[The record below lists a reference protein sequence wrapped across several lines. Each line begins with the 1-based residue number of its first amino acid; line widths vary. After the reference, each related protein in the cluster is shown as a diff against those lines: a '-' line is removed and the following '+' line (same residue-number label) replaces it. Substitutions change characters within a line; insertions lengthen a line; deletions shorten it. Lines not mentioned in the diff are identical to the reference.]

1 MDKQQAFKLLGLSGN
16 ESVTEIENAYK
27 AKLSLVKAKCESAP
41 TEALKEKFEQFKY
54 ELSQAQQILTAQH
67 QQNDGQNETPN
78 QSSSPLSQTKMA
90 DLPEAG
96 SQATTDAL
104 EVGSVLAER
113 YQIKAFIAQGG
124 MGAVYRAFDKNRN
137 QDIAIKVMLPQLMQN
152 ESARER
158 FLDEARL
165 SSQLSHPNIVNVFDV
180 IQDNGLCFLTMELLE
195 GQDLRQLMENRR
207 LVKQPFDLDDV
218 IEILEPICAGLNHA
232 HELTVHRDIEPENI
246 YLTEDGKYKLM
257 DFGIARVMSTSQRTQ
272 TGAAS
277 GTAYYM
283 APEQLKGSKN
293 IDGRA
298 DQYALAVLTYELLS
312 GEVPAG
318 AIEPLHELVKG
329 LNKKLSDSVQKAL
342 SPKPDNRFENLAEF
356 LSALQGKRKGSGA
369 GLSMPSLPLKGIG
382 IAAVAIIAILGIGSL
397 ASNGGLDSIWQ
408 AIKPVDK
415 ALIAEKK
422 AEAQRILND
431 KKAEVAKLQ
440 GEIKNY
446 QKRLS
451 NGQRNLTSE
460 IRDAERNNSSDIKN
474 LKHWQR
480 LTNDYIFDGNDI
492 VELEGE
498 LSKGDNLLRQGTTVS
513 IEQANTTLTQV
524 RDGYK
529 NLWAQFNAAEDIL
542 SVQEAAE
549 SAQTALLEGA
559 KKHLAHIGIA
569 DVQKLHEQARQA
581 KYNADFVSVHKYFEQ
596 ASSQWQTIENDIN
609 DFVRI
614 YAQYEINSIT
624 WEVKQEQYQLKT
636 PPEAVQAQQSVDEAN
651 KDHKAGD
658 YVAATVHFQDAVK
671 GWKAALALSQKDIER
686 IDKQR
691 KEEKLAKMKEEKQR
705 LVGQHIKAIEEMV
718 RIPEGMYL
726 MGCVSNVKCEKNMTP
741 IHWVSLRAFDMNET
755 EITFAQWNA
764 CVVDGGCE
772 HNPYPVYTGEK
783 STPVELLNQPVFHV
797 SYDDITEQFIPWL
810 NRKTNKVY
818 RLPSESEWEYAARGH
833 TLTVFSWG
841 NSVNCNQAIY
851 GLYGKECGKPK
862 SPVAVKSYQPNKFG
876 LYDMHGNVSEWTEDC
891 WNDNYNGAPTDGK
904 PRYTGNCAER
914 VQRGGSYQGKALW
927 IRSASRLGVEKNSR
941 LLNHY
946 GFRLVRD
953 L

>member
-16 ESVTEIENAYK
+16 ESVTEIEDAYQ
-27 AKLSLVKAKCESAP
+27 AKLSLVETKCQAAS
-41 TEALKEKFEQFKY
+41 TEALKEKFEQFKT
-54 ELSQAQQILTAQH
+54 ELTQAQQVLTAQH
-67 QQNDGQNETPN
+67 QGQSEEQLQASNEQPPI
-78 QSSSPLSQTKMA
+78 QPSSSVSSPLSQTKMH
-90 DLPEAG
+90 DLPGAG
-96 SQATTDAL
+96 SQVNSDAL

-232 HELTVHRDIEPENI
+232 HELTVHRDIKPENI

-329 LNKKLSDSVQKAL
+329 LNKKLSDSEQKAL
-342 SPKPDNRFENLAEF
+342 SPKPDNRFDNLSEF
-356 LSALQGKRKGSGA
+356 LQALKGKSKSAGVAL
-369 GLSMPSLPLKGIG
+369 PSLPMKGIG
-382 IAAVAIIAILGIGSL
+382 IAAVAVIAILGIGSI
-397 ASNGGLDSIWQ
+397 AGNGGLDSFWQ

-415 ALIAEKK
+415 ALIAEQK
-422 AEAQRILND
+422 AQAQRILND

-446 QKRLS
+446 QKRLN

-460 IRDAERNNSSDIKN
+460 IRDAERNNSNDIKH
-474 LKHWQR
+474 LQHWQR
-480 LTNDYIFDGNDI
+480 LTNDYIFDGDDM

-498 LSKGDNLLRQGTTVS
+498 LSKGDNLLRQGTTAS
-513 IEQANTTLTQV
+513 IEQANATLKEV

-529 NLWAQFNAAEDIL
+529 NLWAQFNAAEDLLKAEEKSNDASSKWEKRKNAYNLAIIKEASQASQIESKAKASQREGDFNHAVSYWQNAEQTWVAAYN
-542 SVQEAAE
+542 SVDGQVTEIDRQRKAAAAKIVQ
-549 SAQTALLEGA
+549 AQREKAEKLER
-559 KKHLAHIGIA
+559 
-569 DVQKLHEQARQA
+569 ARQA
-581 KYNADFVSVHKYFEQ
+581 K
-596 ASSQWQTIENDIN
+596 
-609 DFVRI
+609 
-614 YAQYEINSIT
+614 
-624 WEVKQEQYQLKT
+624 
-636 PPEAVQAQQSVDEAN
+636 
-651 KDHKAGD
+651 
-658 YVAATVHFQDAVK
+658 
-671 GWKAALALSQKDIER
+671 LA
-686 IDKQR
+686 
-691 KEEKLAKMKEEKQR
+691 KEEKAKQDRQAALILAKKLGRYRDNGDGTITDKNNGLVWMRCSVGQTWRNNTCEGTASEHDWYEALQGNLGKNFGGYKWRLPTAQELKTIRLCSPGRVGTIGGRSGKLETCLGGYKTPTINNTAFPNTYPSFFWSKSSFGSGSSVARGISFFTGSVTDKDRSEKQNVR
-705 LVGQHIKAIEEMV
+705 LVA
-718 RIPEGMYL
+718 P
-726 MGCVSNVKCEKNMTP
+726 
-741 IHWVSLRAFDMNET
+741 
-755 EITFAQWNA
+755 
-764 CVVDGGCE
+764 
-772 HNPYPVYTGEK
+772 
-783 STPVELLNQPVFHV
+783 
-797 SYDDITEQFIPWL
+797 
-810 NRKTNKVY
+810 
-818 RLPSESEWEYAARGH
+818 
-833 TLTVFSWG
+833 
-841 NSVNCNQAIY
+841 
-851 GLYGKECGKPK
+851 GK
-862 SPVAVKSYQPNKFG
+862 
-876 LYDMHGNVSEWTEDC
+876 
-891 WNDNYNGAPTDGK
+891 
-904 PRYTGNCAER
+904 
-914 VQRGGSYQGKALW
+914 
-927 IRSASRLGVEKNSR
+927 
-941 LLNHY
+941 
-946 GFRLVRD
+946 
-953 L
+953 